1 MVKELGSLRMQEE
14 ELEAQKQ
21 AAIEKVKELLN
32 QQKQIAQM
40 KTDLL
45 QQGLTRSLL
54 KPDTMDEAFEEEQD
68 TKNVSIEHSASPRY
82 THDGSPVSY
91 LQYFEVTKI

>member
-1 MVKELGSLRMQEE
+1 MQEE

-54 KPDTMDEAFEEEQD
+54 KPPDTLDEAFDEEGD
-68 TKNVSIEHSASPRY
+68 AKNVSIEQATSPRY
-82 THDGSPVSY
+82 THDGSPVRIK
-91 LQYFEVTKI
+91 FKKFHFVNKN